1 MVHLRLLFIHLHHT
15 LDAHWICHTL
25 TPYAWVYG
33 QFIFWV
39 EVLTVLS
46 CKLHLGPFHLQ
57 TSPQLFL
64 LRHQKDSLVFFFK
77 LSPALGMICCRKE
90 VHLTRQH
97 PSLGSIIAEL
107 IDAFEVLISMP
118 KFGQE
123 LPVYIFLSLVKTIDF
138 MHPNWEG
145 FIIIHSFLWFLART
159 FGIAPVKD
167 HLKCVSFMIS
177 VVPMKDNLKCPFM
190 WLSPDSEM

>member
-1 MVHLRLLFIHLHHT
+1 MPDTNT
-15 LDAHWICHTL
+15 LCLGLWAAYFLGRGTDTM
-25 TPYAWVYG
+25 
-33 QFIFWV
+33 
-39 EVLTVLS
+39 LS
-46 CKLHLGPFHLQ
+46 CKLHLGHFHLQ

-64 LRHQKDSLVFFFK
+64 LRHQKKTREKIPWCFFFK

-90 VHLTRQH
+90 VHLSRQH

-123 LPVYIFLSLVKTIDF
+123 LSVYIFLSLVKTIDF

-145 FIIIHSFLWFLART
+145 FIVINSLISVVVSENILYCPCERS
-159 FGIAPVKD
+159 
-167 HLKCVSFMIS
+167 KCVSFMIS
-177 VVPMKDNLKCPFM
+177 VMPMKDNLKCPFM
-190 WLSPDSEM
+190 WLRPDSEM